1 MILKISLELGIYNT
15 QYVKTKLLQNKF
27 VLSPEIFPWYFV
39 TPFNSNMNDRK

>member
-15 QYVKTKLLQNKF
+15 QYVKRKLQNKF
-27 VLSPEIFPWYFV
+27 VLSPEILPCYFV